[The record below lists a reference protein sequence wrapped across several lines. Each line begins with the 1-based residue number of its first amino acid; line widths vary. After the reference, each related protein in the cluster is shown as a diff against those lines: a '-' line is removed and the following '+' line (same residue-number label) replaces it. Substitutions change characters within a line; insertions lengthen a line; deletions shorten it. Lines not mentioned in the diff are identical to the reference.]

1 MMNKLALIDL
11 GSNSARMSVAER
23 AGDGYKELFR
33 RREMVRL
40 SQGMNMDGNLQ
51 EDPQKRTISAL
62 KKFAQEA
69 EKENAR
75 IIAVA
80 TAAVRRAR
88 NGQEFC
94 ARVKEETG
102 IEIQMISGKDEAR
115 YDFFGVV
122 SAIPDAKNCLITD
135 VGGGSCELILA
146 KDGEMQG
153 KISLPFGAMTLT
165 DRYFRGTPDEESA
178 KAEIL
183 SLYREVG
190 LLESAKG
197 FPLVCLGGSAGS
209 LPYADAKLKGLGEL
223 PEIHGY
229 QITKNRLTEI
239 LEELKKRTP
248 EERIAQLGLE
258 PGRADTICAGL
269 LPLVL
274 LMEEMDAPHLTV
286 CTAGLRE
293 GMLYLI
299 SRGEIETKME

>member
-1 MMNKLALIDL
+1 MRKVALIDL
-11 GSNSARMSVAER
+11 GSNSARMSVAEPTEN
-23 AGDGYKELFR
+23 GYQELFR

-40 SQGMNMDGNLQ
+40 SQGMDKDGLLQ
-51 EDPQKRTISAL
+51 EEPQRRTISAL
-62 KKFAQEA
+62 LQFAKEA
-69 EKENAR
+69 EAENAN

-80 TAAVRRAR
+80 TAAVRRAK
-88 NGQEFC
+88 NGAEFC

-102 IEIQMISGKDEAR
+102 IEIQVISGKDEAR
-115 YDFFGVV
+115 YDFYGVV
-122 SAIPDAKNCLITD
+122 SAISDAKNCLITD
-135 VGGGSCELILA
+135 VGGGSTELILA
-146 KDGEMQG
+146 QKGEMQG

-165 DRYFRGTPDEESA
+165 DRYFRGMPDEASA
-178 KAEIL
+178 KGEIL
-183 SLYREVG
+183 ALYREVG

-197 FPLVCLGGSAGS
+197 LPLVCLGGSAGS
-209 LPYADAKLKGLGEL
+209 LPYTDAHLKGLEKM

-229 QITKNRLTEI
+229 QITKNRLAEI

-258 PGRADTICAGL
+258 SGRADTICAGL

-293 GMLYLI
+293 GMLYLMAK
-299 SRGEIETKME
+299 GEL

>member
-1 MMNKLALIDL
+1 MNRIALIDL
-11 GSNSARMSVAER
+11 GSNSARMSVAEKTEN
-23 AGDGYKELFR
+23 GYQELFR

-40 SQGMNMDGNLQ
+40 SQGMNIDGNLQ
-51 EDPQKRTISAL
+51 EEPQRRTISAL
-62 KKFAQEA
+62 LQFAREA
-69 EKENAR
+69 ESESAK

-80 TAAVRRAR
+80 TAAVRRAK
-88 NGQEFC
+88 NGAEFC

-102 IEIQMISGKDEAR
+102 IEIQVISGKDEAR

-135 VGGGSCELILA
+135 VGGGSTELILSQ
-146 KDGEMQG
+146 DGEMQG

-165 DRYFRGTPDEESA
+165 DKYFRETPDEASA
-178 KAEIL
+178 KEEIL

-197 FPLVCLGGSAGS
+197 FPLVSLGGSAGS
-209 LPYADAKLKGLGEL
+209 LPYVDAHLKGVSAM
-223 PEIHGY
+223 PEVHGY
-229 QITKNRLTEI
+229 RITRKRLTEL
-239 LEELKKRTP
+239 LEELNKRTP

-274 LMEEMDAPHLTV
+274 LMEEIEAPYLTV

-293 GMLYLI
+293 GMLYLL
-299 SRGEIETKME
+299 SRGEMEL

>member
-1 MMNKLALIDL
+1 MKRIALIDL
-11 GSNSARMSVAER
+11 GSNSARMSVAEWLP
-23 AGDGYKELFR
+23 GQGYTELYR

-40 SQGMNMDGNLQ
+40 SQGMNLDGTLQ
-51 EDPQKRTISAL
+51 EEPMQRTICTL
-62 KKFAQEA
+62 KKFAEEAKKDEA
-69 EKENAR
+69 ELR
-75 IIAVA
+75 AVA
-80 TAAVRRAR
+80 TAAVRRAK
-88 NGQEFC
+88 NGEAFC

-102 IEIQMISGKDEAR
+102 IEIQVISGKDEAR
-115 YDFFGVV
+115 YDFFGVI

-135 VGGGSCELILA
+135 VGGGSTELILA
-146 KDGEMQG
+146 LDGEMQG

-165 DRYFRGTPDEESA
+165 DKYFRETPEEEFA
-178 KAEIL
+178 KEEIL

-197 FPLVCLGGSAGS
+197 FPLVSLGGSAGS
-209 LPYADAKLKGLGEL
+209 LPYLDAHLKGEAIM

-229 QITKNRLTEI
+229 RITRNRLREI

-248 EERIAQLGLE
+248 KERVAQLGLE

-274 LMEEMDAPHLTV
+274 LMEEMQAPHLTV

-293 GMLYLI
+293 GILYLLSQNI
-299 SRGEIETKME
+299 LKEIP